1 MSEST
6 GSTAFTASTE
16 ASVRA
21 GVQSAIAAYAQ
32 ALDSGRVDDLV
43 DLFTPDGVSDIAG
56 VGTFE
61 GHDALRASYAG
72 FVPKR
77 PQLHLVS
84 NTVITSWTDDEATAI
99 SDLVFF
105 QRGGSGWAVKIVGH
119 YHDTLRRTDGA
130 WRFQRRVTTFLA

>member
-1 MSEST
+1 MSD
-6 GSTAFTASTE
+6 STE

-21 GVQSAIAAYAQ
+21 GVQAAIAAYAQ
-32 ALDSGRVDDLV
+32 ALDAGRVDDLV
-43 DLFTPDGVSDIAG
+43 GLFTPDGVSEIAG

-61 GHDALRASYAG
+61 GHEALRAGYAD

-84 NTVITSWTDDEATAI
+84 NTVLTSWTEDEASAI
-99 SDLVFF
+99 SDLAFF
-105 QRGGSGWAVKIVGH
+105 QRGGSGWSVRIVGR
-119 YHDTLRRTDGA
+119 YHDTLRRHDGV